1 MIRSIKILFTLFVL
15 FFSSSVLAN
24 DIADFEIEGISIGD
38 SLLDYMT
45 EEEIIKNI
53 RSDGYIGSDGK
64 FSDAIFENIPMIK
77 IYDGLQIAFKSNDKN
92 FMIHAILGTIFFEEN
107 IDECYLKQ
115 SEIDKE
121 ISLLLKGVERIEYP
135 KELYPGYD
143 GSFHKGIT
151 YWLGKGGTGGTIDI
165 RCYDW
170 NNKKLGWADYL
181 QIGTDTY
188 EYHDWII
195 EYQSSK

>member
-1 MIRSIKILFTLFVL
+1 MKTFLTILILL
-15 FFSSSVLAN
+15 FSSLAFAE
-24 DIADFEIEGISIGD
+24 DISDFEIEGMSVGD
-38 SLLDYMT
+38 SLLDYFS

-64 FSDAIFENIPMIK
+64 FSDAIFENIPIIK
-77 IYDGLQIAFKSNDKN
+77 IYDGLQIAFKSKDKN
-92 FMIHAILGTIFFEEN
+92 FIIHAILGTIFFEEN
-107 IDECYLKQ
+107 NDECYLKQ

-121 ISLLLKGVERIEYP
+121 ISILLKGVERREYP

-143 GSFHKGIT
+143 DSYHKGIT
-151 YWLGKGGTGGTIDI
+151 YWFNRGVTGGTIDL

-170 NNKKLGWADYL
+170 NNKKLGLQDYF
-181 QIGTDTY
+181 QIGTNSF

-195 EYQSSK
+195 EYQSIK